1 MPRKKKE
8 ADDNVKESKAKK
20 HDEPVEVKDPSESD
34 DLLPKIQCFNHRKK
48 TICANLNL
56 STHKC
61 GIKTIA
67 WGRLATV
74 RIGKKRRC
82 EYYEETAHT
91 A

>member
-1 MPRKKKE
+1 MPGKKKE
-8 ADDNVKESKAKK
+8 AADKIKETKAKK
-20 HDEPVEVKDPSESD
+20 HEEPVADKETSGAD
-34 DLLPKIQCFNHRKK
+34 DLLPKIQCFSHRKK
-48 TICANLNL
+48 TICANLHL

-82 EYYEETAHT
+82 TYYEETAH
-91 A
+91 AE